1 MEQVASPAFE
11 SEKESEKD
19 SGQDREPRVAA
30 APWWAALDERAAALL
45 AAKCHG
51 TATVELRDEAA
62 EPHSFDMGTFV
73 FIFLE
78 NLLMPLSIMPRVCG
92 VRAHRMTTCEH
103 DSKSFSAEGARA
115 TPREA
120 ATAASAWRD
129 VAWTCTGVGETRV
142 RSLG

>member
-1 MEQVASPAFE
+1 MGLTLQRVPQGASAARMWMARMWMARLWWR
-11 SEKESEKD
+11 
-19 SGQDREPRVAA
+19 GQALMGQR
-30 APWWAALDERAAALL
+30 WAAGGSSCGIR
-45 AAKCHG
+45 
-51 TATVELRDEAA
+51 
-62 EPHSFDMGTFV
+62 S
-73 FIFLE
+73 I
-78 NLLMPLSIMPRVCG
+78 MPLSIMPRVCG